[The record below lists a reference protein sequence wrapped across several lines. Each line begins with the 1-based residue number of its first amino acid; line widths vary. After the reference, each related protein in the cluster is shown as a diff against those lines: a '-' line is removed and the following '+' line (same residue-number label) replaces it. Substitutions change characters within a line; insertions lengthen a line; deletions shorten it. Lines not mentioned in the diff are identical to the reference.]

1 MQGISE
7 VYTSNPPGVQVNN
20 VQVRTSGE
28 ISFSEPRS
36 KTPLPALVEVCNNP
50 DHTGIC
56 VSAVVFID
64 ASQPGPTLSVN
75 QLYVI
80 SSVGTPQ
87 LQFFISYDLPETEA
101 SNFQAYEVNF
111 QATTQGL
118 PESVSLSMIRTVE
131 TFLWDTDPVASRGT
145 TSTVQP

>member
-1 MQGISE
+1 MQAA
-7 VYTSNPPGVQVNN
+7 VVTSNPPGIELSN
-20 VQVRTSGE
+20 VKVKLSGQ

-36 KTPLPALVEVCNNP
+36 KTPLPALIEACNNP
-50 DHTGIC
+50 DHSEIC

-64 ASQPGPTLSVN
+64 AAQPAPSISVN

-101 SNFQAYEVNF
+101 SNFQAYEVDF
-111 QATTQGL
+111 EALTEAL
-118 PESVSLSMIRTVE
+118 PVGVSIDMFHTIE
-131 TFLWDTDPVASRGT
+131 TFLSDTDPVASRGT
-145 TSTVQP
+145 VANVNQP